1 MTLHELSSD
10 EASPELEGLD
20 GFVLKKALGLL
31 AKQGKAK
38 MLKGT
43 LDGVGGEADGVKFF

>member
-1 MTLHELSSD
+1 MTLHELSSED
-10 EASPELEGLD
+10 AGGELDGLD
-20 GFVLKKALGLL
+20 GFVLRRALNALV
-31 AKQGKAK
+31 KQGKAK